1 MTGLD
6 VLKNIADKV
15 SDKFEAMTGKK
26 VFFCAG
32 YDSEINNH
40 LTILATGQQNIYPLI
55 AVVIPEL
62 NTYDLN
68 DDNYVEC
75 QFSRIVFATNT
86 NANLTLEERM
96 YANFTPILTPVCELF
111 LKELKSNRNVKADN
125 TKVTTT
131 NIPFYS
137 ENNNKSNTYNNMLD
151 GIVIRNFKFTI
162 LTKKCDG
169 K

>member
-1 MTGLD
+1 
-6 VLKNIADKV
+6 
-15 SDKFEAMTGKK
+15 
-26 VFFCAG
+26 
-32 YDSEINNH
+32 
-40 LTILATGQQNIYPLI
+40 
-55 AVVIPEL
+55 
-62 NTYDLN
+62 
-68 DDNYVEC
+68 
-75 QFSRIVFATNT
+75 
-86 NANLTLEERM
+86 M

-151 GIVIRNFKFTI
+151 GIVIRNFKFSI
-162 LTKKCDG
+162 LTQKCDG